1 MNEKQLRE
9 LITRIVRE
17 MLAEQ
22 PRQETPATGKPNAL
36 VLFSGALLGFDA
48 ALESL
53 KRAAAHVNLDWRQTT
68 SASRVLDQERIAA
81 LGMTPAEE
89 SLVQAHDL
97 LVVPTLTCEPGR
109 ERSPTASV
117 TAWPATWWP
126 SSS

>member
-48 ALESL
+48 ALESQIG
-53 KRAAAHVNLDWRQTT
+53 RAH
-68 SASRVLDQERIAA
+68 
-81 LGMTPAEE
+81 AE
-89 SLVQAHDL
+89 LQ
-97 LVVPTLTCEPGR
+97 
-109 ERSPTASV
+109 SPTHLV
-117 TAWPATWWP
+117 CRLLLEKKKR
-126 SSS
+126 